1 MRRRRITRYEYKD
14 GGLRAESR
22 GGGGKGYSRVS
33 REVELVI
40 QVPQIGHA

>member
-1 MRRRRITRYEYKD
+1 MRRRITRYEYKD
-14 GGLRAESR
+14 GGLRAESKG